1 MSDDDGELSDSTRAA
16 LRIQR
21 EIEGGGAPESES
33 RASKAPP
40 KSKKNDEKY
49 GAITGIALGEYS
61 KGSSGPA
68 QIKMK
73 GGKAGLF
80 SESLESLAY
89 RQDSD
94 EEVNP
99 EAPKGCVKR
108 KDLERQAGNAGNKSN
123 VGLDGKVYAFID
135 APSDE
140 SSGQEAQKGAEKDKD
155 TGKKKKKAKKDKK
168 SKKDRKKK
176 EKKKGKKRKRSS
188 SEP

>member
-73 GGKAGLF
+73 GGKAWRFVDSWHPLTLSIHDGGHLREVISTRFEPLFLVVFVAQAGLF

-94 EEVNP
+94 EEVPPASTVVTN
-99 EAPKGCVKR
+99 R
-108 KDLERQAGNAGNKSN
+108 HDSM
-123 VGLDGKVYAFID
+123 
-135 APSDE
+135 
-140 SSGQEAQKGAEKDKD
+140 
-155 TGKKKKKAKKDKK
+155 TW
-168 SKKDRKKK
+168 
-176 EKKKGKKRKRSS
+176 
-188 SEP
+188 